1 MAAARPHHIARRL
14 LEMERGVA
22 LCDACLALTC
32 GTSLTAMR
40 SVTEA
45 LVRSGGEFERTTPC
59 ESGRR
64 TVPSPRHTAE
74 TTKCSQCRLPCEAGD
89 GGVLIEGERFHA
101 RCLLSVIT
109 DETIRLSRSL
119 SERSRE
125 LIEQS
130 RRRLRRTGY
139 SWMPLDSGP

>member
-22 LCDACLALTC
+22 LCDACLALAC

-45 LVRSGGEFERTTPC
+45 LVRSGGEFERATPC
-59 ESGRR
+59 ESCRR
-64 TVPSPRHTAE
+64 TVPSTRHTAE
-74 TTKCSQCRLPCEAGD
+74 TTKCSQCSLPFEAGD

-101 RCLLSVIT
+101 PCVLSLIT

-119 SERSRE
+119 SQRSRE

-130 RRRLRRTGY
+130 RRRLRR
-139 SWMPLDSGP
+139 S